1 MDSPGSLLHFFLMLN
16 NIWLIQK
23 KYVMIKKKKF
33 LLVTKSKQLGLVPL
47 GVTYFRYGSFKID
60 ILLLGISF
68 FGSFYLC

>member
-1 MDSPGSLLHFFLMLN
+1 MDSPDSLLHFFLKLN

-23 KYVMIKKKKF
+23 VCNDKKKF